1 MNTGPFKMK
10 GFSGFKPESVPDGE
24 GEVNLSKSS
33 GLGPRT
39 SFGGSKNPELD
50 KNSPNRLQKKE
61 KRKEKKLDKKIKK
74 RNLKESKEKFSKLS
88 TKDLMAKK
96 DGTYND
102 KSESRAEYI
111 ERRKTELKK

>member
-1 MNTGPFKMK
+1 MKTGPFKLK

-50 KNSPNRLQKKE
+50 KKSPAKCWKTHKKVGMKKKGNRTVPNCVPK
-61 KRKEKKLDKKIKK
+61 
-74 RNLKESKEKFSKLS
+74 
-88 TKDLMAKK
+88 
-96 DGTYND
+96 
-102 KSESRAEYI
+102 
-111 ERRKTELKK
+111 